1 MSNNVIRM
9 RCGYHNEVVALF
21 TECRDDVARKMVY
34 SVAHIISFDSDSD
47 SQVNFSSGFF
57 FRADGGDLVFVTCN
71 HCVKG
76 SNSSE
81 IPVRVLNSDD
91 SLGIERLQVR
101 SYAECWYPHPDP
113 EIDLCACLVSAQV
126 DELEKKNFHPLIHE
140 LSSESI
146 VGPDELM
153 RLSCIEDIIVVGY
166 PRQTISV
173 GEGVPTTTRGV
184 TGTPWGIN
192 SIAPRYRLIDAK
204 VNHGS
209 SGSPVFLDTRH
220 DTMST
225 EPRLLGVVCKSMSQP
240 TVIYEVKGEN
250 PAEKADVIDLNY
262 GLALATGAEHIQEIP
277 LDRSPHVLGTG
288 SITLTVK

>member
-113 EIDLCACLVSAQV
+113 EIDLCACLVSAQD
-126 DELEKKNFHPLIHE
+126 DEREKKTFHPLIHE

-184 TGTPWGIN
+184 TGTP
-192 SIAPRYRLIDAK
+192 
-204 VNHGS
+204 
-209 SGSPVFLDTRH
+209 
-220 DTMST
+220 
-225 EPRLLGVVCKSMSQP
+225 
-240 TVIYEVKGEN
+240 
-250 PAEKADVIDLNY
+250 
-262 GLALATGAEHIQEIP
+262 
-277 LDRSPHVLGTG
+277 
-288 SITLTVK
+288 